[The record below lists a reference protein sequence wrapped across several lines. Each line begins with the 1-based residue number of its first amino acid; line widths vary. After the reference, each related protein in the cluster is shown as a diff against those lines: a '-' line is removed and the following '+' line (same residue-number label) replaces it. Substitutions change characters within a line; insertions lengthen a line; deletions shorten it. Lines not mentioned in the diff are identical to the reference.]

1 MPGERSGSG
10 PSSAGFSAAW
20 CATDL
25 GEYRACRYTYERYP
39 YESLPPLDSTQFTG
53 TFQWLGGVG
62 DHVPGQV
69 TKLTGLAADLTASG
83 LRLPQDFITFQT
95 SSNLYGSLDEVSVTG
110 CWTDISEPLPSPV
123 EPGAF
128 LVRFLRDQQD
138 CVIWYLYLRPGAAFV
153 VHSHLD
159 YEYEYEA
166 RRDGEQ
172 AQTDLDDGQEQR
184 AAIFWCAPSF
194 EEFAHR
200 FWVENRLWRAV
211 HGGDLSRLEPQ
222 LRDYLRH
229 YAPPEVL
236 ALPRVVWFAADC
248 RAAGPNWVGEDQS
261 ALLGEPEQR
270 PDRDGRGAEL
280 VAAQRIQH
288 GSDVVGADL
297 TEVAAVCC
305 PAAGERLDGRE
316 VDVDAGVRAGWAR
329 ASPSSSTSSQARTAP
344 AKPWGSS
351 PARRS
356 IQQRTAGMLSS
367 SSRSSPAKTSA
378 TRGTEI

>member
-1 MPGERSGSG
+1 VPGERSGSG
-10 PSSAGFSAAW
+10 PSPAGFSAAW

-62 DHVPGQV
+62 DLVPEQV

-110 CWTDISEPLPSPV
+110 CWTDVSEPLPSPV

-138 CVIWYLYLRPGAAFV
+138 CVIWYLYLRLGEAFV

-172 AQTDLDDGQEQR
+172 TQTDLDDAQEQR

-200 FWVENRLWRAV
+200 FWVENRLWPAV

-229 YAPPEVL
+229 YAPPEVP
-236 ALPRVVWFAADC
+236 ALPRVVVV
-248 RAAGPNWVGEDQS
+248 RRRLPGG
-261 ALLGEPEQR
+261 
-270 PDRDGRGAEL
+270 GAEL
-280 VAAQRIQH
+280 SKASAVAVSRLPLRAAPIRSAMVSVASAS
-288 GSDVVGADL
+288 GS
-297 TEVAAVCC
+297 AVPGPGSRAVSRGSPAPC
-305 PAAGERLDGRE
+305 PA
-316 VDVDAGVRAGWAR
+316 GVH
-329 ASPSSSTSSQARTAP
+329 
-344 AKPWGSS
+344 
-351 PARRS
+351 
-356 IQQRTAGMLSS
+356 
-367 SSRSSPAKTSA
+367 
-378 TRGTEI
+378 